1 MASCADK
8 VGEKMADVS
17 VIIPAYNA
25 AKTVE
30 RTIRSVLA
38 STIPVD
44 VFVVDDGSTD
54 GTGELLDRMEK
65 ELASAN
71 GARLVVMHQPNCGAY
86 QARLNAL
93 KKIETPYFGFVDAD
107 DEVDPKMY
115 EKMLAAMERGR
126 LDAVQC
132 GYVLSHVDI
141 EKGWPCRGGDGEN
154 VDSRVERVE
163 RVDGEGSLTTLEGN
177 ALTKY
182 KFGYLVNP
190 KVSCFI
196 WDKLYRNQY
205 DFDSFEETDRV
216 TNFDDMIFN
225 FQFFRKINRLGFLD
239 EKLYNYIQTEG
250 SAVHSFGP
258 RQKHDFKWMVDNHY
272 RLSRELFPNGEY
284 GRCRLWLGHLHWY
297 AINLRSSMI
306 SRVRSWIRR

>member
-1 MASCADK
+1 
-8 VGEKMADVS
+8 MADVS

-30 RTIRSVLA
+30 RTIQSVLA

-44 VFVVDDGSTD
+44 VLVVDDGSTD
-54 GTGELLDRMEK
+54 GTGELLDGMERG
-65 ELASAN
+65 LAPSN
-71 GARLVVMHQPNCGAY
+71 GSRLVVMHQPNCGAY

-107 DEVDPKMY
+107 DAVDPRMY
-115 EKMLAAMERGR
+115 EKMLAAMERER

-132 GYVLSHVDI
+132 GYKIISEGVR
-141 EKGWPCRGGDGEN
+141 ECRSEGVGES
-154 VDSRVERVE
+154 VGVKECGSEGVCASEGVRVVSGRE
-163 RVDGEGSLTTLEGN
+163 LTR
-177 ALTKY
+177 Y

-190 KVSCFI
+190 RVSCFI

>member
-1 MASCADK
+1 MA
-8 VGEKMADVS
+8 GVS

-44 VFVVDDGSTD
+44 VLVVDDGSTD
-54 GTGELLDRMEK
+54 GTGDILDKMEK
-65 ELASAN
+65 AQDKASAS
-71 GARLVVMHQPNCGAY
+71 RLVVMHQPNCGAY

-93 KKIETPYFGFVDAD
+93 RRIKTPYFGFVDAD
-107 DEVDPKMY
+107 DTIEPEMY
-115 EKMLAAMERGR
+115 EKMLAAMEREK

-132 GYVLSHVDI
+132 WYRIIREGVRECGSEGVCAS
-141 EKGWPCRGGDGEN
+141 EG
-154 VDSRVERVE
+154 VRV
-163 RVDGEGSLTTLEGN
+163 VDGRELTR
-177 ALTKY
+177 Y

-190 KVSCFI
+190 RVSCFI

-205 DFDSFEETDRV
+205 DFDSFEETDKV

-225 FQFFRKINRLGFLD
+225 LQFFRKINRLGFID
-239 EKLYNYIQTEG
+239 EKLYKYNQTEG
-250 SAVHSFGP
+250 SAVHSFGT

-272 RLSRELFPNGEY
+272 RLARELFSNGEY
-284 GRCRLWLGHLHWY
+284 GRCRLWFGHLQWY
-297 AINLRSSMI
+297 AINLRSSII

>member
-154 VDSRVERVE
+154 VPRH
-163 RVDGEGSLTTLEGN
+163 TT
-177 ALTKY
+177 
-182 KFGYLVNP
+182 
-190 KVSCFI
+190 
-196 WDKLYRNQY
+196 
-205 DFDSFEETDRV
+205 
-216 TNFDDMIFN
+216 
-225 FQFFRKINRLGFLD
+225 
-239 EKLYNYIQTEG
+239 
-250 SAVHSFGP
+250 
-258 RQKHDFKWMVDNHY
+258 
-272 RLSRELFPNGEY
+272 
-284 GRCRLWLGHLHWY
+284 
-297 AINLRSSMI
+297 
-306 SRVRSWIRR
+306 

>member
-1 MASCADK
+1 MASSADK
-8 VGEKMADVS
+8 VGKKVADVS

-65 ELASAN
+65 ELALSN
-71 GARLVVMHQPNCGAY
+71 GSRLVVMHQPNCGAY

-107 DEVDPKMY
+107 DAVDPKMY
-115 EKMLAAMERGR
+115 EKMLAAMEREN

-132 GYVLSHVDI
+132 GYDVSDGVMGCGSEGVRENRDEEVKVLFG
-141 EKGWPCRGGDGEN
+141 K
-154 VDSRVERVE
+154 
-163 RVDGEGSLTTLEGN
+163 

-205 DFDSFEETDRV
+205 DFDSFEETDKV

-225 FQFFRKINRLGFLD
+225 LQFFKKINRFGFLE
-239 EKLYNYIQTEG
+239 EKLYKYSQTEG

-272 RLSRELFPNGEY
+272 RLTRELFPGGEY
-284 GRCRLWLGHLHWY
+284 GRCSLLLGHLHWY
-297 AINLRSSMI
+297 VINLRSSII
-306 SRVRSWIRR
+306 SRVRGWIRR

>member
-1 MASCADK
+1 MTK
-8 VGEKMADVS
+8 VS

-25 AKTVE
+25 VTTVE

-38 STIPVD
+38 STIPVE

-54 GTGELLDRMEK
+54 GTGDLLDRMER
-65 ELASAN
+65 ELSPVN
-71 GARLVVMHQPNCGAY
+71 GARLVVMHQPNSGAY

-93 KKIETPYFGFVDAD
+93 KKIKTPYFGFVDAD
-107 DEVDPKMY
+107 DAVDPKMY
-115 EKMLAAMERGR
+115 EKMLAALEREN

-132 GYVLSHVDI
+132 GYDVS
-141 EKGWPCRGGDGEN
+141 DGVMEGRSEG
-154 VDSRVERVE
+154 VEYESEVVRVIS
-163 RVDGEGSLTTLEGN
+163 GKK
-177 ALTKY
+177 LTKY
-182 KFGYLVNP
+182 KFSYLVNP

-205 DFDSFEETDRV
+205 DFNSFEETDRV

-225 FQFFRKINRLGFLD
+225 LQFFRRINRLGFLD
-239 EKLYNYIQTEG
+239 EKLYKYSQTEG
-250 SAVHSFGP
+250 SAVHSFGL

-272 RLSRELFPNGEY
+272 RLTRELFPSGEY
-284 GRCRLWLGHLHWY
+284 GRIRLWLGHLQWY